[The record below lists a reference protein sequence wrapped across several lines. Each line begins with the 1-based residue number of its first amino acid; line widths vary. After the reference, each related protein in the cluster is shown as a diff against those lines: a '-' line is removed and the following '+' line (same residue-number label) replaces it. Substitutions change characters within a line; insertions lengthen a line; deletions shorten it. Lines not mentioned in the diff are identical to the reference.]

1 MRRGAG
7 WSLLLYLLASPVLAE
22 QLRVRIT
29 PENPDLKA
37 NVEGYIG
44 ELEDKDRDELL
55 RLSRIAGAQARQ
67 AAEALGY
74 YRAQIRTE
82 VSTSATPRLTVRID
96 AGEPVRLRNVTVRI
110 EGPAASQAGFQKLDL
125 ERLRPGQ
132 VLNHGDYEAVK
143 GRIESQASR
152 FGYFAGRF
160 VQQRIQVDP
169 VASHADIELIYR
181 SGERHRFGEIAFTG
195 KHPFEDQLLRRMLPF
210 EPGTPYDSELIAEL
224 HQNLQGSGYFESI
237 RVDAAPSLAQAGVIP
252 VEVRL
257 DTRKPRTFGVGLGYS
272 TDVGPRGRFEWTRHW
287 RNPQGHSYGI
297 DTEWSAPRQNV
308 GLWYDMPGDKPLT
321 DKLRLAGGYQYEEL
335 ADTDSLSKLISIG
348 PEWHS
353 LRPNGWQ
360 RVLSLKWQH
369 EEYRLGDDEGISTLL
384 LPGVGYSYLKSD
396 NRLDPNRGYRV
407 QFEIAGAQEGLGSD
421 ASVVHGEVS
430 LRGLITLA
438 ERHRFLGRVQFGG
451 TETDDYSSVPPSLRF
466 FAGGD
471 QSVRGYDY
479 QSLSPTNSQGDRV
492 GGRYMLAVSGEYQFS
507 LTPTWRLATFADH
520 GNSFNSLEIPS
531 LKSGVGFGVR
541 WVSPVGPLRLDLAH
555 PLDGNGGLRLHFS
568 MGPEL

>member
-1 MRRGAG
+1 MA
-7 WSLLLYLLASPVLAE
+7 LLLACPVQAD

-29 PENPDLKA
+29 PENPALKE
-37 NVEGYIG
+37 NIEGYIG
-44 ELEDKDRDELL
+44 ELQDKSREELQ
-55 RLSRIAGAQARQ
+55 RLGRNASAQARQ

-74 YRAQIRTE
+74 YRAEIQTE
-82 VSTSATPRLTVRID
+82 VGGSATPRLTVRITP
-96 AGEPVRLRNVTVRI
+96 GEPVRLRNVTVRI
-110 EGPAASQAGFQKLDL
+110 EGPAASQRDFQTPDL
-125 ERLRPGQ
+125 SRLRSGQ

-160 VQQRIQVDP
+160 ETQRIQVDP
-169 VASHADIELIYR
+169 LAGYADVELVYQ
-181 SGERHRFGEIAFTG
+181 SGERYRFGEVAFSG
-195 KHPFEDQLLRRMLPF
+195 DHPFEDPLLRRMLPF
-210 EPGTPYDSELIAEL
+210 DPGTPYDSELIAEL
-224 HQNLQGSGYFESI
+224 HQNLQGSGYFETI
-237 RVDAAPSLAQAGVIP
+237 RVDAAPSLAQAGEIP
-252 VEVRL
+252 VDVRL
-257 DTRKPRTFGVGLGYS
+257 QTRKPRTFGVGLGYS

-308 GLWYDMPGDKPLT
+308 GLWYDIPGDKPLT

-335 ADTDSLSKLISIG
+335 ADTDSLSRLFTVG

-360 RVLSLKWQH
+360 RVLSIKWQH

-384 LPGVGYSYLKSD
+384 MPGVAYSYLKSD

-407 QFEIAGAQEGLGSD
+407 QVELAGAQEGLGSD
-421 ASVVHGEVS
+421 ASVVHGEIGV
-430 LRGLITLA
+430 RGLITLA
-438 ERHRFLGRVQFGG
+438 DRHRFLGRVQVGG
-451 TETDDYSSVPPSLRF
+451 TVTNDYASVPPSLRF

-479 QSLSPTNSQGDRV
+479 QSLSPTNSRGDRV
-492 GGRYMLAVSGEYQFS
+492 GGRYMLAFSGEYQFA
-507 LTPTWRLATFADH
+507 LTPTWRLATFADQ
-520 GNSFNSLEIPS
+520 GNAFNSLDIPS

-555 PLDGNGGLRLHFS
+555 PLDGSGGVRLHFS